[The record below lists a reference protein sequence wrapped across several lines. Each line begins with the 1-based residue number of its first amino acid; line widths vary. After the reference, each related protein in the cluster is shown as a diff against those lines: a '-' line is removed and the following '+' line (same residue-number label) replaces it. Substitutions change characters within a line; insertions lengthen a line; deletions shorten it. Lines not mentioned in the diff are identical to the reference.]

1 MKPTKKIINLIKP
14 KFLSNPEAGSSD
26 IKELKIKY
34 KYKIKSILR
43 TGAFIQS
50 KFFFANIK
58 ITKKISNI
66 KIFNKDAVGPIII
79 ERGKNVIKQR
89 KVY

>member
-1 MKPTKKIINLIKP
+1 MFLKKIIETKKKIINLIKP

-58 ITKKISNI
+58 ITKKYQILKYSI
-66 KIFNKDAVGPIII
+66 KMQLG
-79 ERGKNVIKQR
+79 Q
-89 KVY
+89 